1 MSESCIVVGAGP
13 GIGQA
18 CALAFAREGYNAAL
32 IARRPE
38 RLVAQTTELAWT
50 TGREARAYAADAADA
65 EALRAALRQAQLDLG
80 PAKVLVYNVAD
91 VQRSRPTGLDIE
103 QLVREFRANV
113 AGALACVQAL
123 APEMRVRGGGSL
135 LFTGGG
141 IADHPST
148 DFASLSLGKAALRNL
163 THTLAQELGMHGIHV
178 ATVTVHGFVQPG
190 THFDPHLI
198 AQSFIKLHRQPRG
211 RFDIELVYR

>member
-1 MSESCIVVGAGP
+1 MSECCIVVGAGP

-18 CALAFAREGYNAAL
+18 CALAFAREGYNIAL
-32 IARRPE
+32 VSRRPE
-38 RLVAQTTELAWT
+38 RLLAQTTELAWT
-50 TGREARAYAADAADA
+50 TGREARTYAADAADG
-65 EALRAALRQAQLDLG
+65 EALRRVLRQAQLDLG
-80 PAKVLVYNVAD
+80 PARVLIYNVAD
-91 VQRSRPTGLDIE
+91 VQRARPSTIDPE
-103 QLVREFRANV
+103 QLVREFRSNV
-113 AGALACVQAL
+113 VGALTCVQAL
-123 APEMRVRGGGSL
+123 TPEMRVRGGGSL

-163 THTLAQELGMHGIHV
+163 SYTLAQELGVHGIHV
-178 ATVTVHGFVQPG
+178 ATVTVHGFVQAG

-211 RFDIELVYR
+211 KFDTELVYR

>member
-1 MSESCIVVGAGP
+1 MSECCIVVGAGP

-18 CALAFAREGYNAAL
+18 CALAFAREGYDIAL
-32 IARRPE
+32 VSRRPE
-38 RLVAQTTELAWT
+38 KLVAQTTELAWT
-50 TGREARAYAADAADA
+50 SGRQARAYAADAADA
-65 EALRAALRQAQLDLG
+65 DSLKAALQAARLELG
-80 PAKVLVYNVAD
+80 PPRVLLYNVAS
-91 VQRSRPTGLDIE
+91 VQRARPAALDIE

-113 AGALACVQAL
+113 AGALVCTQAL
-123 APEMRVRGGGSL
+123 AAEMRVRGGGSL

-163 THTLAQELGMHGIHV
+163 THTLAQELGVHGIHV

-211 RFDIELVYR
+211 RFDTELVYR

>member
-1 MSESCIVVGAGP
+1 MAETCLIVGAGP

-18 CALAFAREGYNAAL
+18 CALAFAREGYDIAL
-32 IARRPE
+32 IARHPE
-38 RLVAQTTELAWT
+38 RLVAQTTEIAWT
-50 TGREARAYAADAADA
+50 TSRNARAYAADAGDA
-65 EALRAALRQAQLDLG
+65 EALRAALRHAQLELG
-80 PAKVLVYNVAD
+80 PPKVLIYNVAS
-91 VQRSRPTGLDIE
+91 VQRARPAALDIE

-113 AGALACVQAL
+113 AGALVCAQTLV
-123 APEMRVRGGGSL
+123 PEMRAAGGGSL

-141 IADHPST
+141 LADHPT
-148 DFASLSLGKAALRNL
+148 ADYASLSLCKAALKSL
-163 THTLAQELGMHGIHV
+163 THTMAQDYGVHGIHV
-178 ATVTVHGFVQPG
+178 ATVTVHGFVQVG